1 MANHQAALAAFFLFV
16 LAVFSNFELSASSIV
31 CGKVSCL
38 DCHSDFDF
46 SGLLTILLSEETCD
60 HHGGLRPIVPVSA
73 SDRQ

>member
-46 SGLLTILLSEETCD
+46 SGIKILLKCD
-60 HHGGLRPIVPVSA
+60 GEKKPVTIMA
-73 SDRQ
+73 A